1 MEKLTYISTKLKS
14 TSTKYNF
21 LNNDKLLCVRIP
33 TKLHNDL
40 YEIYDRTYFKS
51 YVSFSDFIR
60 FILAEY
66 LEAL

>member
-1 MEKLTYISTKLKS
+1 MEKLLYTKS
-14 TSTKYNF
+14 KYEF

-40 YEIYDRTYFKS
+40 YEIYKKTYFTS

-60 FILAEY
+60 FIFAEY
-66 LEAL
+66 IEAL

>member
-1 MEKLTYISTKLKS
+1 MEKLTFISTK
-14 TSTKYNF
+14 YDF

-40 YEIYDRTYFKS
+40 YEIYKKTYFMS

-60 FILAEY
+60 FIFAEY
-66 LEAL
+66 IEAL